1 MKKLVLS
8 LIIFLRLN
16 SFAQDVYLAKDFV
29 DTLTSDGYAGRGYVK
44 DGHLKA
50 ANFIAEKFNEYGLE
64 RFDSDFKQE
73 FQINVNTFGGACD
86 LLIDGKLMY
95 AGVDFLVDAS
105 CPKIE
110 GKFNLKWLNPK
121 IVGDAKKMGKFMSS
135 DLSNSFL
142 IVDKTG
148 VTDTTQLEFLTN
160 MVHNPFQAKGII
172 IVQSGKFTWTM
183 SQQQRPYPILY
194 IKKDRI
200 SYKDKKIEINVQAK
214 LKKGEI
220 TQNVIGYVKGTEQPD
235 SFLVFSAHYDHL
247 GMMGPDAVFA
257 GANDNASGTA
267 MLLNLAKHYATPGNE
282 PKYSILFIAFGA
294 EEVGLLGSKHYV
306 KKPYFP
312 LNKIKLQINTDIM
325 GTGDDGIKMVNGDI
339 HKDIYKDFKKIN
351 DEKGYLTKVGKRGK
365 SYNSDH
371 APFDEKGVK
380 AIFIYTMGG
389 SKAYHDI
396 YDTAENLTLSKYNE
410 VFKLI
415 TDFIA
420 EFK

>member
-1 MKKLVLS
+1 MKNFCVFLLS
-8 LIIFLRLN
+8 LISLA
-16 SFAQDVYLAKDFV
+16 SFSQDVYLARDYV

-50 ANFIAEKFNEYGLE
+50 ANFIANKFNEFGLE

-73 FQINVNTFGGACD
+73 FQIDINTFGGTTD

-95 AGVDFLVDAS
+95 AGVDFLIDAT
-105 CPKIE
+105 CPSVE
-110 GKFNLKWLNPK
+110 GKFDLKWLNPK
-121 IVGDAKKMGKFMSS
+121 IVGNPKKMGKFLNS

-148 VTDTTQLEFLTN
+148 VTDTTQLEFLDN

-183 SQQQRPYPILY
+183 SQQQRPYPIFY

-200 SYKDKKIEINVQAK
+200 SYKNKKLELNIQTK

-267 MLLNLAKHYATPGNE
+267 MLLNLAKHYSTPANA

-306 KKPYFP
+306 EKPYFP
-312 LNKIKLQINTDIM
+312 LEKIKLQINTDIM
-325 GTGDDGIKMVNGDI
+325 GTGDEGITIVNGDV
-339 HKDIYKDFKKIN
+339 HKDIKEAFRKIN
-351 DEKGYLTKVGKRGK
+351 NEKGYLTKVRGRGK
-365 SYNSDH
+365 SFNSDH
-371 APFDEKGVK
+371 APFDAKGVK
-380 AIFIYTMGG
+380 SVFIYTMGG

-396 YDTAENLTLSKYNE
+396 YDTAQNLTLSKYNE

-420 EFK
+420 NYK

>member
-1 MKKLVLS
+1 MKRLLLALVTFLS
-8 LIIFLRLN
+8 FTA
-16 SFAQDVYLAKDFV
+16 SAQDVYLAKDFV
-29 DTLTSDGYAGRGYVK
+29 DTLCSDGYSGRGYVRY
-44 DGHLKA
+44 GHLKA
-50 ANFIAEKFNEYGLE
+50 ADFIAGKFNEFGLE

-73 FQINVNTFGGACD
+73 FQINVNTFGGTCD

-110 GKFNLKWLNPK
+110 GKFDLKWLNPK
-121 IVGDAKKMGKFMSS
+121 IVGDAKKMGKFVTS

-148 VTDTTQLEFLTN
+148 ITDTTQLEFLDN

-172 IVQSGKFTWTM
+172 IVQSGKFTWAM

-200 SYKDKKIEINVQAK
+200 SYKNKKLEVNIEAK

-235 SFLVFSAHYDHL
+235 SFIVFSAHYDHL

-267 MLLNLAKHYATPGNE
+267 MLLNLAKHYSTAGNE

-306 KKPYFP
+306 EKPYFP
-312 LNKIKLQINTDIM
+312 LEKIKLQINTDIM
-325 GTGDDGIKMVNGDI
+325 GTGDEGITMVNGDV
-339 HKDIYKDFKKIN
+339 HKDIKEAFRKIN
-351 DEKGYLTKVGKRGK
+351 NEKGYLAKVRGRGK
-365 SYNSDH
+365 SFNSDH

-380 AIFIYTMGG
+380 AVFIYTVGG

-396 YDTAENLTLSKYNE
+396 YDTADNLTFSKYNE

-420 EFK
+420 EYK